1 MIISQQMN
9 LDFMKKS
16 VIKLISL
23 IFLLLISKNS
33 FAAISPI
40 VGFSETRIVNNDP
53 NFSFVNKNEIAPAF
67 SYGLSANF
75 NKLIVTIQTNRMIE
89 ITSDRAVIHN
99 NLTFE
104 NRTKITNDN
113 LTFGYKFNRLIP
125 GFTLANAKVN
135 QSLYYQNKFV
145 DKKINHAILTGFNL
159 GIILNKNNIVNLFL
173 INSNRELNLSKAYG
187 ISLNYIF

>member
-1 MIISQQMN
+1 MN

-53 NFSFVNKNEIAPAF
+53 NFSFVNKNEIAPGF

-125 GFTLANAKVN
+125 GLILANAKVN

-173 INSNRELNLSKAYG
+173 FNSNRELNLSKAYG